1 MGAYL
6 QEPTWSVTLVELVVF
21 LALPVRGCCCTQV
34 YKHESKS
41 TTQRTGRPT
50 RSVSRG
56 KEPIWTKTELKKCCK
71 DLGLFKDEAD
81 QGRL

>member
-21 LALPVRGCCCTQV
+21 LALPV